1 MKNHVFRP
9 LIVVI
14 GLVVLVLI
22 FRFFYVPK
30 DFGTHENG
38 YMYGWYRTSNIEDWK
53 NVKVKYQGS
62 EYCKDC
68 HADKLESI
76 SQSPHMN
83 IQCENCHGPA
93 GTPEGIVHFDQDK
106 SPKLPIDRSRGQC
119 LRCHAKLAYPSSGR
133 KSIRGIDPDK
143 HNTDIEC
150 VACHNPHKPSLEG
163 LK

>member
-9 LIVVI
+9 LMVVLGLI
-14 GLVVLVLI
+14 GLVLI
-22 FRFFYVPK
+22 FRLFYVPK
-30 DFGTHENG
+30 DFSSHENG
-38 YMYGWYRTSNIEDWK
+38 YMYGWYRTGNIEEWK
-53 NVKVKYQGS
+53 AFKVKYQGA

-76 SQSPHMN
+76 SQSPHMI

-93 GTPEGIVHFDQDK
+93 FEHPSDPE
-106 SPKLPIDRSRGQC
+106 KLPIDRSRGQC

-133 KSIRGIDPDK
+133 ASIRGIDPEQ
-143 HNTDIEC
+143 HNAGTEC
-150 VACHNPHKPSLEG
+150 VSCHNPHKPSLEG

>member
-22 FRFFYVPK
+22 FRIFYVPK
-30 DFGTHENG
+30 DFGVHERG
-38 YMYGWYRTSNIEDWK
+38 YMYGWYREGNIEDWK
-53 NVKVKYQGS
+53 KVTVKYQGS
-62 EYCKDC
+62 DYCKDC
-68 HADKLESI
+68 HADKYESI
-76 SQSPHMN
+76 SQSPHMI

-93 GTPEGIVHFDQDK
+93 MEHPSEPPKLAIDK
-106 SPKLPIDRSRGQC
+106 SRAQC

-133 KSIRGIDPDK
+133 ASIKGIDPDK
-143 HNTDIEC
+143 HNTDTEC
-150 VACHNPHKPSLEG
+150 VSCHNPHKPSLEG

>member
-9 LIVVI
+9 LVVVI
-14 GLVVLVLI
+14 GLICLVLI

-30 DFGTHENG
+30 DFSSHENG
-38 YMYGWYRTSNIEDWK
+38 YMYGWYRTGNIGDWK
-53 NVKVKYQGS
+53 KVTVKYQGA

-76 SQSPHMN
+76 SQSPHVI

-93 GTPEGIVHFDQDK
+93 LEHPSNPE
-106 SPKLPIDRSRGQC
+106 KLAIDRSRGQC
-119 LRCHAKLAYPSSGR
+119 LRCHTKLAYPSSGR
-133 KSIRGIDPDK
+133 AGIRGIDPEQ
-143 HNTDIEC
+143 HNTGTEC
-150 VACHNPHKPSLEG
+150 VSCHNPHKPSLEG